1 MFFLSFFPLSLCT
14 GASLTT
20 KVWVFLIKALTY
32 KKPQLYSY
40 QASLPRLALPSL
52 NQTLTRY
59 LRSVKP
65 LESEESYERLVR
77 EADEFENGI
86 GKKLQLYLWLKSW
99 WSSNYVRFDFDPFGA
114 LGTET
119 CALIC
124 CNRFPTGGR
133 STCTCVAVRPSS

>member
-1 MFFLSFFPLSLCT
+1 MCLLSCLLMSHVLSIFLCSGTRYTGPSFS
-14 GASLTT
+14 T

-40 QASLPRLALPSL
+40 QASLPRLPLPSL

-65 LESEESYERLVR
+65 LESEETYERLVR

-99 WSSNYVRFDFDPFGA
+99 WSSNYVRFVFDPM
-114 LGTET
+114 E
-119 CALIC
+119 
-124 CNRFPTGGR
+124 
-133 STCTCVAVRPSS
+133 V